1 MGRVTAPFTDEEL
14 RDMAVYDS
22 SLIGSTVVTDDLAE
36 KSCTSINAGN
46 EIREYREAI
55 GMSRRQFCRWT
66 GISRTCLELWEG
78 NARRPNWSV
87 IEQKFPDIH
96 ENPAIVKEKRLA
108 EQRKI
113 YDYRME
119 NGISIEAAAKKI
131 GCSVQT
137 LREWEYGKK
146 LANWERI
153 TKAFTDLRGW

>member
-1 MGRVTAPFTDEEL
+1 MGRATAPFTAEEL
-14 RDMAVYDS
+14 RDMAAYDA
-22 SLIGSTVVTDDLAE
+22 SLIGSTVIPDDLDE
-36 KSCTSINAGN
+36 KSRTSVRAGN

-55 GMSRRQFCRWT
+55 GMSRRQFGGVL
-66 GISRTCLELWEG
+66 GISRSCLELWELD
-78 NARRPNWSV
+78 ARRPNWGML
-87 IEQKFPDIH
+87 EQKFPDIH
-96 ENPAIVKEKRLA
+96 ESPSIVKEKRLA

-153 TKAFTDLRGW
+153 TGAFPDLRCW